1 MPVDVLWTTI
11 GFVVGVAATAFAFE
25 VAIRRVRNDERASLT
40 KDWDLVEF
48 ASDEPPGIVTT
59 SLEDV
64 NVPHG
69 SRVLVAPGAKLP
81 SSMEQDCEIRIHEEA
96 KGNFVVGSGRAIFC
110 TGPVKAGTLA
120 LETVHPSLVSRLDRS
135 FQSLWVQ
142 GQPYKKQVEPGEIAR
157 NEGAHVEVTGRVT
170 EVLSS
175 GEKALLDIETPD
187 GTSGQGR
194 VSVPARLPIEEG
206 TTYRFDG
213 NVVEEG
219 GRRVLKAEEVEEKP
233 RQAATV

>member
-120 LETVHPSLVSRLDRS
+120 LETVHPALVSRLERS
-135 FQSLWVQ
+135 FESLWMQ
-142 GQPYKKQVEPGEIAR
+142 GKPYKKEVEPDEIEA
-157 NEGAHVEVTGRVT
+157 NEGARVEVTGRVT
-170 EVLSS
+170 DILSS
-175 GEKALLDIETPD
+175 GDKALLDVETPG
-187 GTSGQGR
+187 GTAGQGR
-194 VSVPARLPIEEG
+194 VLVPAQLPIEEG

-213 NVVEEG
+213 PIVEEG
-219 GRRVLKAEEVEEKP
+219 GRRVVKAEEVEEQQT
-233 RQAATV
+233 RAAPA